1 MRSVTVLLALL
12 FVTTITQ
19 AQEQY
24 VWLVDRTNSGLFYEE
39 FARELAAGPH
49 KDMLA
54 SGTNIDEIGARRND
68 MIVSLV
74 TQDRRVGDTKVTV
87 VSIVFLQWQ
96 SVSTFFYFGQYVGTF
111 VDPVSMK
118 DVVKEAVE
126 STNER
131 ISAVMK
137 K

>member
-12 FVTTITQ
+12 FVVTITQ

-39 FARELAAGPH
+39 FARALASGPH

-54 SGTNIDEIGARRND
+54 SGTNIDAIGARQND

-74 TQDRRVGDTKVTV
+74 TQDRKVGDTKVTV

-118 DVVKEAVE
+118 DVVQEAVE

>member
-1 MRSVTVLLALL
+1 MRSITVLLVLVL
-12 FVTTITQ
+12 VTASAR

-54 SGTNIDEIGARRND
+54 SGTDIDAIGARRND

-111 VDPVSMK
+111 VDPISMK